1 MLVQKQQRNL
11 DRHFDNA
18 KKLGEAMK
26 LARVEFPKV
35 SPMSSEGYDIVP
47 KFCCISCVYSKCER
61 AANYSHYNNVSLVE
75 ALYVTAPHFRRL
87 REARKKL
94 ASAMTKYRRI
104 LLLPK
109 LK

>member
-1 MLVQKQQRNL
+1 MLVEKQQRNL
-11 DRHFDNA
+11 DLRLDKA

-35 SPMSSEGYDIVP
+35 PAPSDGYDIVP
-47 KFCCISCVYSKCER
+47 GFCCISCVYSKCER
-61 AANYSHYNNVSLVE
+61 ATNYSQGARVPLVD
-75 ALYVTAPHFRRL
+75 ALYNTVPHFRVL
-87 REARKKL
+87 REARKRL
-94 ASAMTKYRRI
+94 ANAVTKYRRI